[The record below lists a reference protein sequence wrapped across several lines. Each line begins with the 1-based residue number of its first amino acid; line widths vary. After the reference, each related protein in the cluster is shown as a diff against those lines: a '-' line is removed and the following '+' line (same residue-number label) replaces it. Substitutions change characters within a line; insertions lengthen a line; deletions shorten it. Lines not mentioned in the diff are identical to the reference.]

1 MLTVSN
7 DQENVMT
14 HAHSLFYKVECDTV
28 KMTRSMI
35 TGAFLAMTEV
45 VAVKWSRS
53 KGIQPFIYSVVVL
66 RGL

>member
-7 DQENVMT
+7 DQVSVMS
-14 HAHSLFYKVECDTV
+14 HARSLFYKVECDTV
-28 KMTRSMI
+28 KMTRLMI
-35 TGAFLAMTEV
+35 ARTFLAMTEA
-45 VAVKWSRS
+45 VAVKWSRP